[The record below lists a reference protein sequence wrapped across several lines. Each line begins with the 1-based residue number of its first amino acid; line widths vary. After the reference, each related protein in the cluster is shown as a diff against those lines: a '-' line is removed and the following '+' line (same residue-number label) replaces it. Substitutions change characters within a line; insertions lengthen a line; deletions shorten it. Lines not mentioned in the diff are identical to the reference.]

1 MIAAMAEP
9 SSSTLQRPMEPAFD
23 EADIDYSDIEAA
35 YDVQMDESLD
45 NVVVINGV
53 PIVTAAKE
61 QRLFEVIQK
70 RFRTHANLDIELSAM
85 HMPYKEDGESK
96 GYIVLELASNDEASQ
111 AIRAMNGYAFDK
123 KHRFLMSR
131 LTDVERLANMDESYT
146 DPEEEPFQQRG
157 HLRSWLMDQLG
168 LSLIH
173 I

>member
-96 GYIVLELASNDEASQ
+96 GYSIGA
-111 AIRAMNGYAFDK
+111 G
-123 KHRFLMSR
+123 
-131 LTDVERLANMDESYT
+131 
-146 DPEEEPFQQRG
+146 QQ
-157 HLRSWLMDQLG
+157 
-168 LSLIH
+168 
-173 I
+173 

>member
-70 RFRTHANLDIELSAM
+70 
-85 HMPYKEDGESK
+85 
-96 GYIVLELASNDEASQ
+96 
-111 AIRAMNGYAFDK
+111 
-123 KHRFLMSR
+123 
-131 LTDVERLANMDESYT
+131 
-146 DPEEEPFQQRG
+146 
-157 HLRSWLMDQLG
+157 

-173 I
+173 ISEPTRRLRGSRMPSSA